1 MQWFEENVMSIT
13 LTPAAAAHVRN
24 YAASRGQNPTL
35 RFGVRKAGCSGLAYV
50 VELSDV
56 TGPDDVVY
64 DNDGVSVIVDRKS
77 LPYLAGTEID
87 YRREGLNTGF
97 RFANPNEKASC
108 GCGES
113 FTV

>member
-1 MQWFEENVMSIT
+1 MSIT

-24 YAASRGQNPTL
+24 YAVSRGQNPAL
-35 RFGVRKAGCSGLAYV
+35 RFGVRNSGCSGFAYV
-50 VELSDV
+50 VELSDAM
-56 TGPDDVVY
+56 GPDDVVY
-64 DNDGVSVIVDRKS
+64 DSDGVKVIVERKN

-87 YRREGLNTGF
+87 YRREGLNASF

-113 FTV
+113 FSV

>member
-1 MQWFEENVMSIT
+1 MVIS
-13 LTPAAAAHVRN
+13 LTPAAAAHIRK
-24 YAASRGQNPTL
+24 YAESRGQNPAL
-35 RFGVRKAGCSGLAYV
+35 RLGVRNSGCSGLAYV
-50 VELSDV
+50 VELADAS
-56 TGPDDVVY
+56 GPDDVVY
-64 DNDGVSVIVDRKS
+64 DSEGVRLIVERKN

-87 YRREGLNTGF
+87 YRREGLNAGF